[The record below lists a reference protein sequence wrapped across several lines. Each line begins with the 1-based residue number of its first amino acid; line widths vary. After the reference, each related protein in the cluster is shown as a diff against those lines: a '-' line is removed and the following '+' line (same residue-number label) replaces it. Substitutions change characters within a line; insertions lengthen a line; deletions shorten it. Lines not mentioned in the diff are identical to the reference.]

1 MADNKK
7 DGVGTRRR
15 GKEQWAGGAGR
26 EGNGSREGEKNR
38 GGATMTA
45 RETANQRSRIKF
57 PLTPAQPPP
66 VIVSFYAPSLP
77 CPLTPSSSTS
87 FISVQFPFSR
97 ASFPLR
103 SSPLLPVPFHGNLLE
118 EICYSNIAR
127 SARRQEPRT
136 SGGVTGRDGKRA
148 EKEGEEI
155 VDGAL
160 GSFRG
165 EDLLTNR
172 VVKTTSRKC
181 SRLASNRERERV
193 HGPRFAVSRG

>member
-1 MADNKK
+1 
-7 DGVGTRRR
+7 
-15 GKEQWAGGAGR
+15 
-26 EGNGSREGEKNR
+26 
-38 GGATMTA
+38 MTA

-181 SRLASNRERERV
+181 SRLASNREREREFTGHALPSPGASESKKRRRSNITV
-193 HGPRFAVSRG
+193 RQLLDHVAFELQRN